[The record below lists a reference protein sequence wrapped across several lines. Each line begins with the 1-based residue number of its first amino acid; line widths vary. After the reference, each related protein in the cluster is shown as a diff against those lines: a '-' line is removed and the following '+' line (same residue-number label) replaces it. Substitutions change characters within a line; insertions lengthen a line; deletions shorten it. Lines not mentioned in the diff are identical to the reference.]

1 MLIKKKTL
9 LIVLLFLIVIT
20 GIRFSVLSMQKPVD
34 QPYAVNGK
42 LDLRGFP
49 IPVAG
54 VLRLNGEWE
63 FFPSQLVRPGTDAV
77 TSIAE
82 KTFIQVP
89 GAWEGEYPGNHDPTF
104 LYGTYRLQII
114 LDKALEQPLQ
124 LKISEIRTASA
135 VYVNGQL
142 VGSSGAPSEQRA
154 RHQAKNV
161 PYSVLIQPD
170 SKVIELVIQVSNHA
184 GNGGITQPI
193 YFGSLE
199 AVNRHSQLSMSLQL
213 LLSIVFIVHAA
224 YAVMLYFLGAANR
237 GLLYFSLL
245 IFSAIVSVLVVDD
258 KLLLFWFDFPYVI
271 TVKISL
277 LSYLGVASFLPP
289 FLYYLFSAY
298 GNLKVISWF
307 GAICLAYG
315 AFVIFTPSVYS
326 IYTVLQFLGLFFLV
340 SISISGYILQSAFR
354 KEKDVIYLIL
364 GSTSLAVNIIWTS
377 LEKRIGFE
385 MMHYPFDLIITIFCF
400 AAFWFKRFFRA
411 NTQATQL
418 AEKLQLA
425 DKQKD
430 DFLVNTSHELRNPLH
445 GIINITQSVL
455 DDRSNPVTEEHRN
468 RLEIQIAVARRM
480 ALMLDDLL
488 DVTRLKEKTVR
499 LQIRSIR
506 LQSVVTGILEMLRFM
521 LDGKPLQL
529 HIDIA
534 ENFPTVKADENR
546 LIQILFNLLHNAIK
560 FTDKGHITIRAT
572 IENQMAHIQVADTGI
587 GMDKE
592 TQQRIFFPYEQGH
605 SEMTKAVGG
614 FGLGLSI
621 CKQLVE
627 LHGGSISVMSASG
640 KGTVF
645 TFTLPLSEEVSLQP
659 EAELFTARSSYD
671 ESAATVAMVSDEMMA
686 ANSVVSTNKPSL
698 LIVDDDS
705 LNLKILADILGTVQY
720 NISTATSASEAL
732 MKLESGRFDL
742 IVSDVMMPHISGYEL
757 TRMIRERYSIAE
769 LPIVLLT
776 ARNRPEDIFV
786 GFQSGANDY
795 VNKPVDSLEL
805 RSRVHALTALKLSIE
820 ERLRIEAAFLQAQI
834 QPHFLFNTLNSIAS
848 LGTMDTSR
856 MLVLLQE
863 FSNYLRI
870 SFDFQNSEREIPL
883 ERELTLVRSYLYI
896 EKERYGERIEILWN
910 IDPRISVQVPP
921 LSIQTLVE
929 NALHHGI
936 LKRTKGG
943 TVEIRITDIGDS
955 IEVCIRDNGA
965 GMSEDIQKHVLEK
978 QASSSAPSGIGLRNT
993 DRRLKQLYGTG
1004 LRLESVVDQ
1013 GTTVA
1018 FRIPKKE

>member
-1 MLIKKKTL
+1 MKKKTV
-9 LIVLLFLIVIT
+9 LIVLLFLIAIT
-20 GIRFSVLSMQKPVD
+20 GIRLSVLSMQKPIN
-34 QPYAVNGK
+34 QPFAVNGK
-42 LDLRGFP
+42 LDLRGFS
-49 IPVAG
+49 IPEKG

-63 FFPSQLVRPGTDAV
+63 FFPSQLVKPDSATI
-77 TSIAE
+77 TSIA
-82 KTFIQVP
+82 KRTHIQVP
-89 GAWEGEYPGNHDPTF
+89 GPWEGQFPENDDQTF
-104 LYGTYRLQII
+104 RYGTYRLQII
-114 LDKALEQPLQ
+114 LDKAAEQTLQ

-135 VYVNGQL
+135 VYVNGHL
-142 VGSSGAPSEQRA
+142 VEGAGQPSEQEA
-154 RHQAKNV
+154 RHLAKNV
-161 PYSVLIQPD
+161 PYTVLIQPG
-170 SKVIELVIQVSNHA
+170 SNVIELMIQVSNHA

-199 AVNRHSQLSMSLQL
+199 AVNRHASLSMGLQL
-213 LLSIVFIVHAA
+213 LLSIVFFVHAA
-224 YAVMLYFLGAANR
+224 YAIMLYFLGAANR

-245 IFSAIVSVLVVDD
+245 ILCAIVSVLTVDD
-258 KLLLFWFDFPYVI
+258 KLLLIWFDFPYGI
-271 TVKISL
+271 TVKIAI
-277 LSYLGVASFLPP
+277 LSYIGVASFLPP
-289 FLYYLFSAY
+289 FLYYLFPAY
-298 GNLKVISWF
+298 GNLKVIRWF
-307 GAICLAYG
+307 GAVCLAY
-315 AFVIFTPSVYS
+315 AALVFFAPSAYVVY
-326 IYTVLQFLGLFFLV
+326 TALQFLGLYLLA
-340 SISISGYILQSAFR
+340 SLIISGYILQSAFR
-354 KEKDVIYLIL
+354 KEKDVIYLL
-364 GSTSLAVNIIWTS
+364 LACTSLAVNIIWTS
-377 LEKRIGFE
+377 LEKRLGFE

-400 AAFWFKRFFRA
+400 AGFWFKRFFRA

-455 DDRSNPVTEEHRN
+455 DDRTNPVTEEHRN

-529 HIDIA
+529 HVDIA
-534 ENFPTVKADENR
+534 EHFPTVKADENR
-546 LIQILFNLLHNAIK
+546 LIQIMFNLLHNAIK

-572 IENQMAHIQVADTGI
+572 VENQMAHIHVADTGI
-587 GMDKE
+587 GMDEE

-605 SEMTKAVGG
+605 SELTTAVGG

-627 LHGGSISVMSASG
+627 LHGGSISVMSSPG
-640 KGTVF
+640 EGTVF
-645 TFTLPLSEEVSLQP
+645 TFTLPLSAEDALP
-659 EAELFTARSSYD
+659 AEAELFSVRSYD
-671 ESAATVAMVSDEMMA
+671 ESAATSSLVPDDMIA
-686 ANSVVSTNKPSL
+686 ASTVVETNKPTL
-698 LIVDDDS
+698 LIVDDDP
-705 LNLKILADILGTVQY
+705 LNLKILVDILGTAQY

-732 MKLESGRFDL
+732 RKLESGPYDL

-757 TRMIRERYSIAE
+757 TRMIRERYSLSE

-776 ARNRPEDIFV
+776 ARNRPEDILV

-795 VNKPVDSLEL
+795 VTKPVDSMEL
-805 RSRVHALTALKLSIE
+805 RSRVRALTALKLSIE
-820 ERLRIEAAFLQAQI
+820 EQLRIEAAFLQAQI

-848 LGTMDTSR
+848 LGTMDTPR
-856 MLVLLQE
+856 MLALLEE
-863 FSNYLRI
+863 FSKYLRI
-870 SFDFQNSEREIPL
+870 SFDFQNAERVIPL

-896 EKERYGERIEILWN
+896 EKERHGERIEVLWN
-910 IDPRISVQVPP
+910 LAPRISIPLPP

-936 LKRTKGG
+936 LNRTSGG
-943 TVEIRITDIGDS
+943 RIEIQITDIGNS
-955 IEVCIRDNGA
+955 IEVCIRDNGV
-965 GMSEDIQKHVLEK
+965 GMSEEK
-978 QASSSAPSGIGLRNT
+978 QKQVFEKLAGAAGTSGIGLRNT

-1004 LRLESVVDQ
+1004 LRIESVLGQ
-1013 GTTVA
+1013 GTAVA
-1018 FRIPKKE
+1018 FQIPKKE